1 MRNIFLIL
9 FLSIFWTFYSQSEQ
23 PVVYISGKVLDLENF
38 PIPNVTVSFKN
49 KLTKTSENGSFL
61 IPVNEIKSIDIDFKH
76 SGFKKYKLSVSSRK
90 LRRNVNDTLFLP
102 SINLYNLLLD
112 EFSVIANKIDTVYG
126 SDRFSVEDFEMVN
139 DGHMLLLSYEKTL
152 RKESKILLL
161 DKNQQLLHTHVV
173 PGQSIR
179 LFKDYSGQSYVIT
192 IDKVFQINISN
203 INRIELTVMN
213 NDVFY
218 DYCYRIIDTIN
229 DDYLYSNFNEL
240 YPAIK
245 FYSSRKVDSTHSLI
259 KEVKDDFMMEL
270 YRAQYKY
277 VSGRDKLWAYR
288 KEQQTGID
296 KEIWVGAS
304 VFTNDILYKPIYA
317 PLFVKNDSI
326 YLFDHYQNYIFNY
339 NSAIEL
345 LDSIPITYH
354 LKSKNEKWSQPLIQD
369 EKEKDIFVLFNS
381 GGFYIIKKIDN
392 GKVNKGFKLTNRYV
406 ENIKIYDGYVYYVY
420 RPYESIQKKFIYKE
434 KIPR

>member
-9 FLSIFWTFYSQSEQ
+9 FLSIFWVFYSQSQ
-23 PVVYISGKVLDLENF
+23 PVLYISGKVLDLENF

-102 SINLYNLLLD
+102 SIKLYNLLLD

-139 DGHMLLLSYEKTL
+139 QGQMLLLSYEKTL

-161 DKNQQLLHTHVV
+161 DNNQQLLHTHVV

-192 IDKVFQINISN
+192 IDKVFQINVSN
-203 INRIELTVMN
+203 VNRIELTAIN

-218 DYCYRIIDTIN
+218 DYCYRIIDTIS

-245 FYSSRKVDSTHSLI
+245 FYSSSKIDSTHSLI

-326 YLFDHYQNYIFNY
+326 YLFDHYQNYIYSY

-434 KIPR
+434 KITR

>member
-9 FLSIFWTFYSQSEQ
+9 FLSIFWVFYSQSQ
-23 PVVYISGKVLDLENF
+23 PVLYISGKVLDLENF

-102 SINLYNLLLD
+102 SIKLYNLLLD

-139 DGHMLLLSYEKTL
+139 QGQMLLLSYEKTL

-161 DKNQQLLHTHVV
+161 DNNQHLLHTHVV

-192 IDKVFQINISN
+192 IDKVFQINVSN
-203 INRIELTVMN
+203 VNRIELTAIN

-218 DYCYRIIDTIN
+218 DYCYRIIDTIS

-245 FYSSRKVDSTHSLI
+245 FYSSSKIDSTHSLI

-326 YLFDHYQNYIFNY
+326 YLFDHYQNYIYSY

-434 KIPR
+434 KITR

>member
-1 MRNIFLIL
+1 M
-9 FLSIFWTFYSQSEQ
+9 
-23 PVVYISGKVLDLENF
+23 
-38 PIPNVTVSFKN
+38 
-49 KLTKTSENGSFL
+49 TS
-61 IPVNEIKSIDIDFKH
+61 
-76 SGFKKYKLSVSSRK
+76 
-90 LRRNVNDTLFLP
+90 
-102 SINLYNLLLD
+102 
-112 EFSVIANKIDTVYG
+112 
-126 SDRFSVEDFEMVN
+126 
-139 DGHMLLLSYEKTL
+139 DGQMFLLSYEKTL
-152 RKESKILLL
+152 KKESKIFLL
-161 DKNQQLLHTHVV
+161 DENQELLHTHVI

-192 IDKVFQINISN
+192 IDKVFQINVSKT
-203 INRIELTVMN
+203 NRIELIAIN

-218 DYCYRIIDTIN
+218 DYYYRIIDTISN
-229 DDYLYSNFNEL
+229 VYLYSNFNEL

-245 FYSSRKVDSTHSLI
+245 FFSSSKLDSTHSLI

-270 YRAQYKY
+270 YRAQFKY

-326 YLFDHYQNYIFNY
+326 YLFDHYQNYIYNY
-339 NSAIEL
+339 NSSLEL

-381 GGFYIIKKIDN
+381 GGFYIIKKIEN
-392 GKVNKGFKLTNRYV
+392 GNVNRGFKLTNRYV

-434 KIPR
+434 KILK

>member
-1 MRNIFLIL
+1 MRNIFLIF
-9 FLSIFWTFYSQSEQ
+9 FLSIFWVFYSQSQ
-23 PVVYISGKVLDLENF
+23 PDLYISGKVLDLENF
-38 PIPNVTVSFKN
+38 PIPNVTVSLN
-49 KLTKTSENGSFL
+49 NELTKTSANGSFL
-61 IPVNEIKSIDIDFKH
+61 ISVNEIKTIDIEFKH
-76 SGFKKYKLSVSSRK
+76 SGFKKYNLSVSSRK
-90 LRRNVNDTLFLP
+90 LRRNANDTLFLP

-126 SDRFSVEDFEMVN
+126 SDRFSVEDFEMTS
-139 DGHMLLLSYEKTL
+139 DGQMFLLSYEKTL
-152 RKESKILLL
+152 KKESKIFLL
-161 DKNQQLLHTHVV
+161 DENQELLHTHVI

-192 IDKVFQINISN
+192 IDKVFQINVSKT
-203 INRIELTVMN
+203 NRIELIAIN

-218 DYCYRIIDTIN
+218 DYYYRIIDTISN
-229 DDYLYSNFNEL
+229 VYLYSNFNEL

-245 FYSSRKVDSTHSLI
+245 FFSSSKLDSTHSLI

-270 YRAQYKY
+270 YRAQFKY

-326 YLFDHYQNYIFNY
+326 YLFDHYQNYIYNY
-339 NSAIEL
+339 NSSLEL

-381 GGFYIIKKIDN
+381 GGFYIIKKIEN
-392 GKVNKGFKLTNRYV
+392 GNVNRGFKLTNRYV

>member
-9 FLSIFWTFYSQSEQ
+9 FLSIFWAFYSQSQ
-23 PVVYISGKVLDLENF
+23 PVLFISGQVLDLENF

-61 IPVNEIKSIDIDFKH
+61 IPVNEIKSIDIDFNH

-139 DGHMLLLSYEKTL
+139 DGQMLLLSYEKTL

-192 IDKVFQINISN
+192 IDKVFQINVSN
-203 INRIELTVMN
+203 INRIELNAIN

-218 DYCYRIIDTIN
+218 DYCYRIIDTIS

-245 FYSSRKVDSTHSLI
+245 FYSSSKIDSTHSII

-326 YLFDHYQNYIFNY
+326 YLFDHYQNYIYSY

-381 GGFYIIKKIDN
+381 GGFYIIKKIDK
-392 GKVNKGFKLTNRYV
+392 GKVNRGFKLTNRYV
-406 ENIKIYDGYVYYVY
+406 ENMKIYDGYVYYVY

>member
-9 FLSIFWTFYSQSEQ
+9 FLSIFWAFYSQSQ
-23 PVVYISGKVLDLENF
+23 PVLFISGQVLDLENF

-49 KLTKTSENGSFL
+49 KLTKTSENGNFL
-61 IPVNEIKSIDIDFKH
+61 IPVNEIKSIDIDFNH

-139 DGHMLLLSYEKTL
+139 DGQMLLLSYEKTL

-192 IDKVFQINISN
+192 IDKVFQINVSN
-203 INRIELTVMN
+203 INRIELNAIN

-218 DYCYRIIDTIN
+218 DYCYRIIDTIS

-245 FYSSRKVDSTHSLI
+245 FYSSSKIDSTHSLI

-326 YLFDHYQNYIFNY
+326 YLFDHYQNYIYSY

-381 GGFYIIKKIDN
+381 GGFYIIKKIDK
-392 GKVNKGFKLTNRYV
+392 GKVNRGFKLTNRYV
-406 ENIKIYDGYVYYVY
+406 ENMKIYDGYVYYVY